1 MPLDN
6 LKLLGAWEFN
16 PEVNFKERPEGSSE
30 TFTTTLDTC
39 GYGRGDMIF
48 RVGYFANES
57 TTEVSYKYFDKILVK
72 TNNDT
77 GVKSIAYWP
86 INGTGLIVYDSTNMQ
101 NWNLDKTQY
110 ADTIK
115 QFGYNPTEN
124 QLIEVTESTL
134 LDVELINKIYKWFTE
149 NATKVR

>member
-1 MPLDN
+1 
-6 LKLLGAWEFN
+6 
-16 PEVNFKERPEGSSE
+16 
-30 TFTTTLDTC
+30 
-39 GYGRGDMIF
+39 MIF

-57 TTEVSYKYFDKILVK
+57 TTEVSYKYFDKMLVK

-86 INGTGLIVYDSTNMQ
+86 INETGLIVYDSTNMQ

-134 LDVELINKIYKWFTE
+134 LNVELINKIYKWFTE

>member
-1 MPLDN
+1 
-6 LKLLGAWEFN
+6 
-16 PEVNFKERPEGSSE
+16 
-30 TFTTTLDTC
+30 
-39 GYGRGDMIF
+39 
-48 RVGYFANES
+48 
-57 TTEVSYKYFDKILVK
+57 
-72 TNNDT
+72 
-77 GVKSIAYWP
+77 
-86 INGTGLIVYDSTNMQ
+86 MQ

-115 QFGYNPTEN
+115 QLGYNPTEN

>member
-6 LKLLGAWEFN
+6 QKLLGAWEFK
-16 PEVNFKERPEGSSE
+16 PEVNFKERPEGSNE

-39 GYGRGDMIF
+39 GYGKGDMIF
-48 RVGYFANES
+48 RVGYYIEDGPK
-57 TTEVSYKYFDKILVK
+57 EIQYKYFNKMLVE

-86 INGTGLIVYDSTNMQ
+86 INGTGLIVYDSTDMQ
-101 NWNLDKTQY
+101 NWNLDKTKY
-110 ADTIK
+110 ASTIK
-115 QFGYNPTEN
+115 EFGYNPTEN
-124 QLIEVTESTL
+124 QIIEVTESTL
-134 LDVELINKIYKWFTE
+134 LNVELINKIYTWFTE